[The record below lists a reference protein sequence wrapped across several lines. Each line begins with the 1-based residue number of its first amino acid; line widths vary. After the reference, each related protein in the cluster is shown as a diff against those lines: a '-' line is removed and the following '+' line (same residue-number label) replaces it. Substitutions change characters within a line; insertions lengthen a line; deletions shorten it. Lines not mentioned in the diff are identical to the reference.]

1 MKRKFLTTFVA
12 IAAGFA
18 AQQAVATVDLTPAQA
33 QFATQNQSVSASG
46 NIDSFVLKQA
56 GSTGIM
62 MADHES
68 HASHASHASHSSH
81 VSGS

>member
-1 MKRKFLTTFVA
+1 MKKKFMTTFVA

-18 AQQAVATVDLTPAQA
+18 AQQAVATVNLTPEQA
-33 QFATQNQSVSASG
+33 LQQSVPAAG
-46 NIDSFVLKQA
+46 DTASFVLKQA
-56 GSTGIM
+56 GYTGIM

-68 HASHASHASHSSH
+68 HASHASHASH

>member
-1 MKRKFLTTFVA
+1 MAKKFMTTFVA
-12 IAAGFA
+12 IAAGFT
-18 AQQAVATVDLTPAQA
+18 AQQAVATVDLTPAQE
-33 QFATQNQSVSASG
+33 QPATQSQFVPASG
-46 NIDSFVLKQA
+46 NTGSFVLKQA

-68 HASHASHASHSSH
+68 HASHASHASH